1 LQAARDGERFCTV
14 AAERLS
20 LRVVLSAGDD
30 AGAEEQDELTR
41 ALRDDLLEL
50 DVQDVE
56 RPADAVAPEG
66 ARAGEV
72 IALSTLLVTLGE
84 GALGI
89 VTSAI
94 GRWVARRGGRSV
106 TLELDGDRIEL
117 SGVSEEDQR
126 RLIDTFVA
134 RHAEA

>member
-1 LQAARDGERFCTV
+1 V
-14 AAERLS
+14 AGERLS
-20 LRVVLSAGDD
+20 LKVELSAGDE

-41 ALRDDLLEL
+41 ALREELLEL

-56 RPADAVAPEG
+56 RPAGIVAPEG

-72 IALSTLLVTLGE
+72 IALSTLLVTLGQ

-94 GRWVARRGGRSV
+94 GRWVGRRDGRSV

-117 SGVSEEDQR
+117 GGVSVEDQR
-126 RLIDTFVA
+126 RLIETFVA
-134 RHAEA
+134 RHAEP

>member
-1 LQAARDGERFCTV
+1 VAGE
-14 AAERLS
+14 LS
-20 LRVVLSAGDD
+20 LKIELGAGDE

-41 ALRDDLLEL
+41 ALREELLQL
-50 DVQDVE
+50 DVDTVE
-56 RPADAVAPEG
+56 RPVGAAPEG
-66 ARAGEV
+66 ARGVDAV
-72 IALSTLLVTLGE
+72 ALGTLLVTLGQ

-89 VTSAI
+89 VTSVI
-94 GRWVARRGGRSV
+94 GRWAARRAGRSV

-126 RLIDTFVA
+126 RLIETFVA

>member
-1 LQAARDGERFCTV
+1 LQDTPNGERFRTV
-14 AAERLS
+14 PGERLS
-20 LRVVLSAGDD
+20 LKVELGADAD

-41 ALRDDLLEL
+41 ALREELLEL
-50 DVQDVE
+50 DVETVQ
-56 RPADAVAPEG
+56 RPAAAAPEG

-72 IALSTLLVTLGE
+72 VALGTLLVTLGQ

-117 SGVSEEDQR
+117 GGVSEEDQR
-126 RLIDTFVA
+126 RLIETFIA

>member
-1 LQAARDGERFCTV
+1 VTTPAPRSRT
-14 AAERLS
+14 S
-20 LRVVLSAGDD
+20 S
-30 AGAEEQDELTR
+30 R

-50 DVQDVE
+50 DVQDGE

>member
-1 LQAARDGERFCTV
+1 V
-14 AAERLS
+14 AGERLS
-20 LRVVLSAGDD
+20 LKVELSAGDE
-30 AGAEEQDELTR
+30 AGAEEQDELTH
-41 ALRDDLLEL
+41 ALREELLEL

-56 RPADAVAPEG
+56 RPVGAVAPDG

-72 IALSTLLVTLGE
+72 IALSTLLVTLGQ

-94 GRWVARRGGRSV
+94 GRWVDRRGGRSV

-117 SGVSEEDQR
+117 GGVSEEDQR
-126 RLIDTFVA
+126 RLIETFVA

>member
-1 LQAARDGERFCTV
+1 M
-14 AAERLS
+14 AERLS
-20 LRVVLSAGDD
+20 LRVELEAGAD
-30 AGAEEQDELTR
+30 AGPEEQDEFTR
-41 ALRDDLLEL
+41 ALREELLQL
-50 DVQDVE
+50 DVDAVE
-56 RPADAVAPEG
+56 RPATDAPEG
-66 ARAGEV
+66 ARGAE
-72 IALSTLLVTLGE
+72 ALTLGTLLVTFGQ

-126 RLIDTFVA
+126 RLIETFVA